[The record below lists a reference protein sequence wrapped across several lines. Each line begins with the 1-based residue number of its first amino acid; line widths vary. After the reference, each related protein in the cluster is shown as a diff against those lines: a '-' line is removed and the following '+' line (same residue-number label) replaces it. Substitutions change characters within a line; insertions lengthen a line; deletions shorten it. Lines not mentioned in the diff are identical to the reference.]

1 MTRRSTAAR
10 FVCGALAL
18 SALTVFAG
26 CHDKS
31 QDVSR
36 ENFTATINDFLAQ
49 RGHLCLAKYDWPIYV
64 TTDDFASGTRDAL
77 QMPVLEKLGIVTGKD
92 MVVERTDP
100 ANGKKITANARQ
112 YQLTAEG
119 QKYYLHIPEVVAT
132 ATSRVTHPADFCAAT
147 LTLDKV
153 VGWEKPTQVEGKT
166 ATSVV
171 YTYKIDPAPWA
182 KDADAQRV
190 FPMIKRVI
198 EGAGTMQLREG
209 VHLTSKGWVA
219 DEVFVR

>member
-10 FVCGALAL
+10 FACGAFAL
-18 SALTVFAG
+18 IALTLIAG

-31 QDVSR
+31 QDAGQ

-49 RGHLCLAKYDWPIYV
+49 RGHLCLAKYDWPIYT
-64 TTDDFASGTRDAL
+64 TTDDMAAGTRDAQ
-77 QMPVLEKLGIVTGKD
+77 QMPVLEKLGLVAGKNV
-92 MVVERTDP
+92 VVERTDET
-100 ANGKKITANARQ
+100 GKKITANARQ

-119 QKYYLHIPEVVAT
+119 QKYYLHIPEVIAT
-132 ATSRVTHPADFCAAT
+132 GTSRVTHPADFCAAT
-147 LTLDKV
+147 LSLDKV
-153 VGWEKPTQVEGKT
+153 VGWERPVQVDGKT
-166 ATSVV
+166 ATSVL

-209 VHLTSKGWVA
+209 VHLTPKGWVS
-219 DEVFVR
+219 DEVFQR

>member
-10 FVCGALAL
+10 LACGALAL
-18 SALTVFAG
+18 SALTLFAG

-64 TTDDFASGTRDAL
+64 TTDDFASGTRDAV

-100 ANGKKITANARQ
+100 TSGKKITANARQ

-147 LTLDKV
+147 LTLDKL
-153 VGWEKPTQVEGKT
+153 VGWERPTQVEGKT

-190 FPMIKRVI
+190 FPMVKRVI